1 MVCTQAMVLN
11 HYKQI
16 YKRNTIKWYELSEAE
31 NNADT
36 EN

>member
-1 MVCTQAMVLN
+1 MVLN

-16 YKRNTIKWYELSEAE
+16 NKRNTIKWHELSEAE
-31 NNADT
+31 NNAAT